1 MEENKTFEERYNA
14 LSEDQK
20 KSFTFNLLRQ
30 NQQLA
35 EQVTF
40 KRLDYLFKVVDNPVF
55 PEELINKATK
65 DIEMLLFGDPEEEC
79 QDTQE
84 DGK

>member
-1 MEENKTFEERYNA
+1 MEENKTFEERYNS

-20 KSFTFNLLRQ
+20 KSVTFNLLRQ

>member
-40 KRLDYLFKVVDNPVF
+40 KRLDYLFKIVDNPVF

-65 DIEMLLFGDPEEEC
+65 DIEMLLFGDPEEEY

>member
-1 MEENKTFEERYNA
+1 MEENKTFEERYNS

-65 DIEMLLFGDPEEEC
+65 DIEMLLFGEPEEEY

>member
-65 DIEMLLFGDPEEEC
+65 DIEMLLFGDPEEEY

>member
-1 MEENKTFEERYNA
+1 MEENKTFEERYNS

-65 DIEMLLFGDPEEEC
+65 DIEMLLFGDPEEEY

>member
-40 KRLDYLFKVVDNPVF
+40 KRLDYLFKIVDNPVF